1 MKISG
6 NIPGKERKKGNTNP
20 YLKDGLIPS
29 IIYGGTADPLMVAVD
44 RIQLKKRF
52 EEGGFYSKIFE
63 VDLGEKKEPVVVK
76 SIQRHKVKNHP
87 IHVDFQR
94 VDDKT
99 RIVISVPVEFVD
111 QETSPGLKQGG
122 VLNVVRR
129 EIELSCLASNIPEK
143 FVISLEG
150 KEIGDDIRL
159 SSVTL
164 GEGMKPTILG
174 RDFMLATIQAPKVEK
189 EPQTT
194 EEEAG
199 AESEAEA
206 SSEERKK
213 KRKKKKQQ
221 NNIICFYAY
230 SFLLR

>member
-29 IIYGGTADPLMVAVD
+29 IIYGGTADPLIVAVD

-111 QETSPGLKQGG
+111 QEISPGLKQGG

-129 EIELSCLASNIPEK
+129 EIELSCLANNIPEK

-189 EPQTT
+189 EPQAT

-199 AESEAEA
+199 ADSEAEA
-206 SSEERKK
+206 TEEKK
-213 KRKKKKQQ
+213 EEK
-221 NNIICFYAY
+221 AAE
-230 SFLLR
+230 

>member
-99 RIVISVPVEFVD
+99 RIIISVPVEFID

-206 SSEERKK
+206 TEEKK
-213 KRKKKKQQ
+213 EEKKEEK
-221 NNIICFYAY
+221 AAE
-230 SFLLR
+230 

>member
-129 EIELSCLASNIPEK
+129 EIELSCLANNIPEK
-143 FVISLEG
+143 VVISLEG

-206 SSEERKK
+206 SSEEKK
-213 KRKKKKQQ
+213 EEKKEEK
-221 NNIICFYAY
+221 AAE
-230 SFLLR
+230 

>member
-20 YLKDGLIPS
+20 YLKDGFIPS

-199 AESEAEA
+199 AETEAEA
-206 SSEERKK
+206 SEEKK
-213 KRKKKKQQ
+213 EEKKEEK
-221 NNIICFYAY
+221 AAE
-230 SFLLR
+230 

>member
-206 SSEERKK
+206 SSEEKK
-213 KRKKKKQQ
+213 EEK
-221 NNIICFYAY
+221 AAE
-230 SFLLR
+230 

>member
-20 YLKDGLIPS
+20 YLNDGLIPS
-29 IIYGGTADPLMVAVD
+29 IIYGGNTDPLMVAVD

-63 VDLGEKKEPVVVK
+63 VDLGEKKEPVIVK

-99 RIVISVPVEFVD
+99 RIIISVPVEFID
-111 QETSPGLKQGG
+111 QESSPGLKQGG

-174 RDFMLATIQAPKVEK
+174 RDFMLATIQSPKVEK
-189 EPQTT
+189 EPQATDEAT
-194 EEEAG
+194 EGTDA
-199 AESEAEA
+199 
-206 SSEERKK
+206 SEEKK
-213 KRKKKKQQ
+213 EEK
-221 NNIICFYAY
+221 AAE
-230 SFLLR
+230 

>member
-99 RIVISVPVEFVD
+99 KIVISVPVEFVD

-199 AESEAEA
+199 AESETEA
-206 SSEERKK
+206 SSEEKK
-213 KRKKKKQQ
+213 EEKKEEK
-221 NNIICFYAY
+221 AAE
-230 SFLLR
+230 

>member
-29 IIYGGTADPLMVAVD
+29 IIYGGSADPLMVAVD

-99 RIVISVPVEFVD
+99 RIIISVPVEFVD

-206 SSEERKK
+206 SEEKK
-213 KRKKKKQQ
+213 EEKKEEK
-221 NNIICFYAY
+221 AAE
-230 SFLLR
+230 

>member
-6 NIPGKERKKGNTNP
+6 NIPGKERKKGNTNT

-29 IIYGGTADPLMVAVD
+29 IIYGGTTDPLMVAVD

-99 RIVISVPVEFVD
+99 RIIISVPVEFVD

-122 VLNVVRR
+122 VLNVIRR

-159 SSVTL
+159 SSVSL

-199 AESEAEA
+199 EESEAEA
-206 SSEERKK
+206 SSEEKK
-213 KRKKKKQQ
+213 EEKKEEK
-221 NNIICFYAY
+221 AAE
-230 SFLLR
+230 

>member
-189 EPQTT
+189 EPETT
-194 EEEAG
+194 EEETG
-199 AESEAEA
+199 ADSEAEA
-206 SSEERKK
+206 TEEKK
-213 KRKKKKQQ
+213 EEKKEEK
-221 NNIICFYAY
+221 AAE
-230 SFLLR
+230 

>member
-99 RIVISVPVEFVD
+99 RIVISVPIEFAD

-189 EPQTT
+189 EPENT
-194 EEEAG
+194 EEETG
-199 AESEAEA
+199 SDSESEAT
-206 SSEERKK
+206 EEKK
-213 KRKKKKQQ
+213 EEKKEEK
-221 NNIICFYAY
+221 AAE
-230 SFLLR
+230 

>member
-6 NIPGKERKKGNTNP
+6 NIPAKERKKGNTNP
-20 YLKDGLIPS
+20 YLKDGFIPS
-29 IIYGGTADPLMVAVD
+29 IIYGGNADPLMVAVET
-44 RIQLKKRF
+44 IQLKKRF

-63 VDLGEKKEPVVVK
+63 VEIGDKKEAVVVK
-76 SIQRHKVKNHP
+76 SIQRHKVKNNP

-94 VDDKT
+94 VDEKT
-99 RIVISVPVEFVD
+99 RIIISVPVEFSN
-111 QETSPGLKQGG
+111 QELSPGLKQGG

-129 EIELSCLASNIPEK
+129 ELELSCLANNIPEN

-189 EPQTT
+189 EPEPAA
-194 EEEAG
+194 EEEAKEEENTEEKKEEKA
-199 AESEAEA
+199 AE
-206 SSEERKK
+206 
-213 KRKKKKQQ
+213 
-221 NNIICFYAY
+221 
-230 SFLLR
+230 

>member
-6 NIPGKERKKGNTNP
+6 NIPAKERKKDNTNP
-20 YLKDGLIPS
+20 YLNEGLIPS
-29 IIYGGTADPLMVAVD
+29 IIYGGKADPTMVAVD
-44 RIQLKKRF
+44 KIQLKKRF
-52 EEGGFYSKIFE
+52 DEGGFYSKIFE
-63 VDLGEKKEPVVVK
+63 IELGDKKEAVIVK
-76 SIQRHKVKNHP
+76 SIQRNKVKHNP
-87 IHVDFQR
+87 IHIDFQR
-94 VDDKT
+94 VDEKT
-99 RIVISVPVEFVD
+99 RIIISVPVELTD

-129 EIELSCLASNIPEK
+129 EIELSCLANNIPEK

-189 EPQTT
+189 EPEVQESEESTGEDTENT
-194 EEEAG
+194 EEKKEEEKA
-199 AESEAEA
+199 AE
-206 SSEERKK
+206 
-213 KRKKKKQQ
+213 
-221 NNIICFYAY
+221 
-230 SFLLR
+230 

>member
-20 YLKDGLIPS
+20 YLNDGLIPS
-29 IIYGGTADPLMVAVD
+29 IIYGGSADPLMVAVD

-87 IHVDFQR
+87 IHIDFQR

-99 RIVISVPVEFVD
+99 RIIISVPVEFVD

-129 EIELSCLASNIPEK
+129 EIELSCLANNIPEK

-150 KEIGDDIRL
+150 KEVGDDIRL

-164 GEGMKPTILG
+164 GEGMRPTILG

-189 EPQTT
+189 EHQASEEASEETDST
-194 EEEAG
+194 EEKKEEKA
-199 AESEAEA
+199 AE
-206 SSEERKK
+206 
-213 KRKKKKQQ
+213 
-221 NNIICFYAY
+221 
-230 SFLLR
+230 

>member
-99 RIVISVPVEFVD
+99 RIIISVPVEFID

-129 EIELSCLASNIPEK
+129 ESELSCLASNIPEK

-199 AESEAEA
+199 AETEAEA
-206 SSEERKK
+206 SEEKK
-213 KRKKKKQQ
+213 EEKKEEK
-221 NNIICFYAY
+221 AAE
-230 SFLLR
+230 

>member
-6 NIPGKERKKGNTNP
+6 NILGKERKKGNTNP

-29 IIYGGTADPLMVAVD
+29 IIYGGSADPLMVAVD

-99 RIVISVPVEFVD
+99 RIVIGVPVEFVD

-129 EIELSCLASNIPEK
+129 EIELSCLANNIPEK

-189 EPQTT
+189 EPQAT

-199 AESEAEA
+199 ADSEAEA
-206 SSEERKK
+206 TEEKK
-213 KRKKKKQQ
+213 EEK
-221 NNIICFYAY
+221 AAE
-230 SFLLR
+230 

>member
-6 NIPGKERKKGNTNP
+6 NIPGKERKKGNTNT

-29 IIYGGTADPLMVAVD
+29 IIYGGSTDPLMVAVD

-129 EIELSCLASNIPEK
+129 EIELSCLANNIPEK

-206 SSEERKK
+206 TEEKK
-213 KRKKKKQQ
+213 EEKKEEK
-221 NNIICFYAY
+221 AAE
-230 SFLLR
+230 

>member
-6 NIPGKERKKGNTNP
+6 NIPAKERKKGNTNP

-29 IIYGGTADPLMVAVD
+29 IIYGGSADPLMVAVD

-99 RIVISVPVEFVD
+99 RIVIGVPVEFVD

-129 EIELSCLASNIPEK
+129 EIELSCLANNIPEK

-189 EPQTT
+189 EPQAT

-199 AESEAEA
+199 ADSEAEA
-206 SSEERKK
+206 TEEKK
-213 KRKKKKQQ
+213 EEK
-221 NNIICFYAY
+221 AAE
-230 SFLLR
+230 

>member
-1 MKISG
+1 MKIIG

-20 YLKDGLIPS
+20 YLNDGLIPS
-29 IIYGGTADPLMVAVD
+29 IIYGGNTDPLMVAVD

-99 RIVISVPVEFVD
+99 RIIISVPVEFID

-143 FVISLEG
+143 FIISLEG

-164 GEGMKPTILG
+164 GEGMRPTILG

-189 EPQTT
+189 EPQAT
-194 EEEAG
+194 EEG
-199 AESEAEA
+199 AEGADAPEEKKEEKAAE
-206 SSEERKK
+206 
-213 KRKKKKQQ
+213 
-221 NNIICFYAY
+221 
-230 SFLLR
+230 

>member
-99 RIVISVPVEFVD
+99 RIIISVPVEFVD

-174 RDFMLATIQAPKVEK
+174 RDFMLATVQAPKVEK

-206 SSEERKK
+206 SSEEKK
-213 KRKKKKQQ
+213 EEKKEEK
-221 NNIICFYAY
+221 AAE
-230 SFLLR
+230 

>member
-29 IIYGGTADPLMVAVD
+29 IIYGGTADPIMVAVD

-199 AESEAEA
+199 AESEAE
-206 SSEERKK
+206 SPSEEKK
-213 KRKKKKQQ
+213 EEKKEEK
-221 NNIICFYAY
+221 AAE
-230 SFLLR
+230 

>member
-29 IIYGGTADPLMVAVD
+29 IIYGGSAEPLMVAVD

-129 EIELSCLASNIPEK
+129 EIELSCLANNIPEK

-150 KEIGDDIRL
+150 REIGDDIRL

-189 EPQTT
+189 EPQAT
-194 EEEAG
+194 EET
-199 AESEAEA
+199 
-206 SSEERKK
+206 SEETEATEEKK
-213 KRKKKKQQ
+213 EEK
-221 NNIICFYAY
+221 AAE
-230 SFLLR
+230 

>member
-29 IIYGGTADPLMVAVD
+29 IIYGGAADPLMVAVD

-63 VDLGEKKEPVVVK
+63 VDLGKKKEPVVVK

-174 RDFMLATIQAPKVEK
+174 RDFMLATVQAPKVEK

-194 EEEAG
+194 EEEADTD
-199 AESEAEA
+199 SEAEA
-206 SSEERKK
+206 SEEKK
-213 KRKKKKQQ
+213 EEKKEEK
-221 NNIICFYAY
+221 AAE
-230 SFLLR
+230 

>member
-194 EEEAG
+194 EEEG
-199 AESEAEA
+199 ADSEAEA
-206 SSEERKK
+206 SEEKK
-213 KRKKKKQQ
+213 EEKKEEK
-221 NNIICFYAY
+221 AAE
-230 SFLLR
+230 

>member
-6 NIPGKERKKGNTNP
+6 NIPAKERKKGNTNP

-99 RIVISVPVEFVD
+99 RIIISVPVEFID

-143 FVISLEG
+143 FVISLGG

-206 SSEERKK
+206 TEEKK
-213 KRKKKKQQ
+213 EEKKEEKTTE
-221 NNIICFYAY
+221 
-230 SFLLR
+230 

>member
-76 SIQRHKVKNHP
+76 SIQRHKVKNDP

-99 RIVISVPVEFVD
+99 RIIISVPVEFVD

-199 AESEAEA
+199 SESEAEA
-206 SSEERKK
+206 SSEEKK
-213 KRKKKKQQ
+213 EEKKEEK
-221 NNIICFYAY
+221 AAE
-230 SFLLR
+230 

>member
-199 AESEAEA
+199 AESEVEA
-206 SSEERKK
+206 SEEKK
-213 KRKKKKQQ
+213 EEKKEEK
-221 NNIICFYAY
+221 AAE
-230 SFLLR
+230 